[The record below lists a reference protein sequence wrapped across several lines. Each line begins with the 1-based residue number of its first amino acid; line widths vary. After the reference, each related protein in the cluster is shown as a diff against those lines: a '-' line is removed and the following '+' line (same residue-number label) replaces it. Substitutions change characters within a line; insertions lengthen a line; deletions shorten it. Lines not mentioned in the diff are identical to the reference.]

1 MYINNILL
9 WIIFRK
15 RENNAYC
22 VNNWAIP
29 DCPLIYIEL
38 NFFFS
43 LSIQWLNSVIYYVCV
58 CVCVFITNHEINIS
72 FFKKKRIKFRMNNGN
87 IWTLNLFSV
96 QKRPKYNWISRLIFI
111 VFFFLLLTTI
121 YNLTILF
128 IRNDNVILLMKINCS
143 VIRNQYKVITLLQI
157 YIIYIYCASNK
168 RRRGDIF

>member
-1 MYINNILL
+1 MSTYLY
-9 WIIFRK
+9 R
-15 RENNAYC
+15 
-22 VNNWAIP
+22 
-29 DCPLIYIEL
+29 IE
-38 NFFFS
+38 FFFFFIDS
-43 LSIQWLNSVIYYVCV
+43 MVKFGYLLCV
-58 CVCVFITNHEINIS
+58 CVCMCVYYESRNKH
-72 FFKKKRIKFRMNNGN
+72 FFLQKKKKFRMNNGN